1 LANFYI
7 KKISLSGN
15 NVKTS
20 SLELNDGLN
29 IICGPSNTGKSYI
42 AECLDYM
49 FGCDAKDFRIGKDT
63 GYDSVCMQ
71 IVTGNGDV
79 TLERKFEDNQIYI
92 KSTNPDIKSGKY
104 STGKAKQNI
113 NNMWLQ
119 LMGID
124 DAPDIIKKETF
135 ERQALTLRSF
145 LHTFFIEED
154 NVFQEE
160 SIMFQKIHTTRTA
173 ILSILLYLMTA
184 DSLKGAD
191 PREDKKMKEV
201 RKRAVMK
208 YINDNL
214 SSLAARRNELKE
226 VQAPDV
232 NDIQQKINSLLKE
245 ITETEGQISIAV
257 ARSKDLSNEIY
268 TLNELLAECNM
279 LYNRYKILRSQYTSD
294 IKRLTFIVEGELHKG
309 KIPENLHCPFCDGV
323 LPKEEETSC
332 VEAAKAELQKLI
344 SQLRDLDDAENDILS
359 ERQNLQEKSTRLI
372 DEHSEIETLI
382 NSELKPWVATLRKTL
397 NEYRYSIEIHNETS
411 IIQRFENSMVADL
424 VDIETEEESEIKY
437 KPREYFNSEIKKKI
451 NKILTNILESCNF
464 ENFSSAYFSL
474 DSFDVVINGKAKQKY
489 GKGYRAFLNTVVALT
504 FMEYLSQYG
513 AFSPGMLIIDSPIL
527 SLKEKGN
534 EKASDSM
541 KASLFKYML
550 DKQKNGQTIIIENEI
565 PDLDYSKANL
575 IRFTKDITEGRYG
588 LLYGIEE

>member
-1 LANFYI
+1 
-7 KKISLSGN
+7 
-15 NVKTS
+15 
-20 SLELNDGLN
+20 
-29 IICGPSNTGKSYI
+29 
-42 AECLDYM
+42 M

-63 GYDSVCMQ
+63 GYDCVCMQ
-71 IVTGNGDV
+71 IVTGNGDII
-79 TLERKFEDNQIYI
+79 LERKFEDNQIYI
-92 KSTNPDIKSGKY
+92 KSSNPDIKSGKY
-104 STGKAKQNI
+104 STGKAKLNV

-124 DAPDIIKKETF
+124 DPPDIIKKETF

-145 LHTFFIEED
+145 MHTFFIEED
-154 NVFQEE
+154 NVFQEQ
-160 SIMFQKIHTTRTA
+160 SIMFQKMPTTRTA
-173 ILSILLYLMTA
+173 ILSILLYLMTG
-184 DSLKGAD
+184 DSLNDAD
-191 PREDKKMKEV
+191 PREDKRMKEV

-232 NDIQQKINSLLKE
+232 NHIQQKINSLLKE
-245 ITETEGQISIAV
+245 ITEAEGQISIAV
-257 ARSKDLSNEIY
+257 ARSKDISNEIY
-268 TLNELLAECNM
+268 TLNEQLAECNM
-279 LYNRYKILRSQYTSD
+279 LYSRYKILRSQYTSD

-309 KIPENLHCPFCDGV
+309 KIPESLHCPFCDGI

-332 VEAAKAELQKLI
+332 VEAAKAELQKII

-359 ERQNLQEKSTRLI
+359 ERKNLQEKSAILI
-372 DEHSEIETLI
+372 NERSEIETLI
-382 NSELKPWVATLRKTL
+382 NSELNPWVASLRKTL
-397 NEYRYSIEIHNETS
+397 NEYRYSIEIHNETA

-424 VDIETEEESEIKY
+424 VGIETEEESEIKY

-451 NKILTNILESCNF
+451 NEILTNILKSCNF

-474 DSFDVVINGKAKQKY
+474 DSFDVVVNGKAKQKY

-504 FMEYLSQYG
+504 FMEYLAQYG
-513 AFSPGMLIIDSPIL
+513 VFSPGMLIIDSPIL

-534 EKASDSM
+534 DKASDSM
-541 KASLFKYML
+541 KASLFQYML
-550 DKQKNGQTIIIENEI
+550 DNQKNGQTIIIENEI

-575 IRFTKDITEGRYG
+575 IRFTKDNTEGRYG

>member
-1 LANFYI
+1 LAKFYI

-15 NVKTS
+15 KVETS
-20 SLELNDGLN
+20 SLEFEDGLN
-29 IICGPSNTGKSYI
+29 IIYGPSNTGKSYI

-71 IVTGNGDV
+71 IVTGNGVV

-92 KSTNPDIKSGKY
+92 KSANISINSGKY
-104 STGKAKQNI
+104 SIGKAKQNI

-119 LMGID
+119 LMGIND
-124 DAPDIIKKETF
+124 PPDIIKKETF

-145 LHTFFIEED
+145 MHTFFIEED

-160 SIMFQKIHTTRTA
+160 SIMFQKILTTRTA
-173 ILSILLYLMTA
+173 ILSILLYLMTG
-184 DSLKGAD
+184 DSLKDAD

-208 YINDNL
+208 YIHDNL

-226 VQAPDV
+226 AQAPDV
-232 NDIQQKINSLLKE
+232 NKIQQKINSLLRE
-245 ITETEGQISIAV
+245 ITEAEGQISIAV

-268 TLNELLAECNM
+268 ALNEQLAECNM
-279 LYNRYKILRSQYTSD
+279 LYNRYKILRSQYNSD
-294 IKRLTFIVEGELHKG
+294 IKRLTFIVEGELHKSI
-309 KIPENLHCPFCDGV
+309 IPETLHCPFCDGL

-332 VEAAKAELQKLI
+332 VEAAKAELQKII
-344 SQLRDLDDAENDILS
+344 SQLKDLEDAENDILS
-359 ERQNLQEKSTRLI
+359 ERKDLQGKSARLVN
-372 DEHSEIETLI
+372 ERSEIETLI

-397 NEYRYSIEIHNETS
+397 NEYRYSIEIHNETA
-411 IIQRFENSMVADL
+411 IIQRFEKSMVADL
-424 VDIETEEESEIKY
+424 VDIETEEEPETKY
-437 KPREYFNSEIKKKI
+437 RPREYFNSVITRKI
-451 NKILTNILESCNF
+451 NEILTNILESCNF
-464 ENFSSAYFSL
+464 ENFSSAYFNL
-474 DSFDVVINGKAKQKY
+474 DFFDVVVNGKSKQRY

-504 FMEYLSQYG
+504 FMEYLAQYG
-513 AFSPGMLIIDSPIL
+513 VFSPGMLIIDSPIL

-534 EKASDSM
+534 DKASDSM
-541 KASLFKYML
+541 KASLFQYML
-550 DKQKNGQTIIIENEI
+550 DHQANGQTIIIENEI

-575 IRFTKDITEGRYG
+575 IRFTKDKSDGRYG